1 MKKHLFLGHDL
12 ETLKKDITGERGN
25 HFKRLYEQCR
35 VYATQSLTE
44 EHPKGS
50 STFMGMGAANL
61 SLAYLLT
68 EQDHYLEEAKRWIFT
83 GVGYPHWGHAHLVD
97 VDLSA
102 SWLMF
107 GYSVCYDWLKD
118 VLTEEERTTLRE
130 KLILQGERMYNFYM
144 ETKGEGWSTAFWQNH
159 NWINLTGLA
168 ALGYAMGDEC
178 EHSQTWID
186 AAKENF
192 EVVYDVMADDGSDYE
207 GVVYWRYGAM
217 WLLMYAHLLK
227 DREGYNYFEHS
238 GFLKNTFEYRLYQA
252 VPNLQEAVNFGDAHD
267 RRSGHS
273 VAMYYKFAAEYNNGH
288 AQKLGNIVKNDFLF
302 REQYESGVKPGI
314 LPEAWLE
321 YIWYDPTVA
330 EEEFN
335 TLPTVKHWDDLGLV
349 VVRSSWEEDAVH
361 MSFKSGAPGGKKQWE
376 RSWEID
382 ELKGWKTRGLS
393 HQHPDNNSFILHAY
407 DSYLAVDDGY
417 NRSVKACEH
426 NVVVVDGKGYET
438 EGLNNI
444 WKNTPKETVADI
456 EEFIAEEGLVYTVGE
471 AAKMYQKDLELTR
484 YARHLI
490 YTGDTHFY
498 MIDDLRSEKEHTY
511 SWLMNADT
519 AARQVDERKLVVENG
534 PAELELYPLEPAARR
549 ISNKDTVVRAVMT
562 TQEPDK
568 FRETKMKTVVIENEI
583 KAKDMMFFNIL
594 KPQRTFSKE
603 NFEVE
608 EIKGEGYFGSVVTTK
623 DYREVFIYNQ
633 DAKGIEVAGIITDA
647 EWAIVRLKD
656 DRVSGYSI
664 YRGCHLSY
672 RGEKLVDLPVR
683 NTVIKMK

>member
-12 ETLKKDITGERGN
+12 ETLKKDITGSRKS

-35 VYATQSLTE
+35 VYATQNLTE
-44 EHPKGS
+44 EHPNGS

-68 EQDHYLEEAKRWIFT
+68 DQEHYLEEAKRWIFT
-83 GVGYPHWGHAHLVD
+83 GVNYPHWGHAHLVD

-118 VLTEEERTTLRE
+118 SLTEEERTTLRE
-130 KLILQGERMYNFYM
+130 KLILQGNRMYKFYD
-144 ETKGEGWSTAFWQNH
+144 ETKGEGWATAYWQNH

-168 ALGYAMGDEC
+168 ALGYALGDEC

-186 AAKENF
+186 AAKDNF

-217 WLLMYAHLLK
+217 WLLMYAHLLN
-227 DREGYNYFEHS
+227 DAEGFNYFETS
-238 GFLKNTFEYRLYQA
+238 GFLKNTFEYRLYQS

-267 RRSGHS
+267 RKSGHS

-288 AQKLGNIVKNDFLF
+288 AQKLGNRVKNDFLF
-302 REQYESGVKPGI
+302 REYYESGVKPGI

-321 YIWYDPTVA
+321 YIWYDPSVE
-330 EEEFN
+330 EEEFD
-335 TLPTVKHWDDLGLV
+335 TLPTVKHWEDLGLV
-349 VVRSSWEEDAVH
+349 VIRSSWDEDAVH
-361 MSFKSGAPGGKKQWE
+361 MSFKCGEPGGKKQWK

-382 ELKGWKTRGLS
+382 EANGWKTRGLS

-417 NRSVKACEH
+417 NRTVKACEH
-426 NVVVVDGKGYET
+426 NVVIVDGCGYEH
-438 EGLNNI
+438 EGGNNI
-444 WKNTPKETVADI
+444 WKETTKDTVADI
-456 EEFIAEEGLVYTVGE
+456 EEFITEEGLVYTVGE
-471 AAKMYQKDLELTR
+471 TAKMYKKDLELTR
-484 YARHLI
+484 FARHMI
-490 YTGDTHFY
+490 YTDKGHFY
-498 MIDDLRSEKEHTY
+498 MIDDLQSNKEHTY

-519 AARQVDERKLVVENG
+519 TAKEVEGKLVVEAG
-534 PAELELYPLEPAARR
+534 PAKLELFSLEPATKT
-549 ISNKDTVVRAVMT
+549 INNKETVVRAVMT

-568 FRETKMKTVVIENEI
+568 FRETKMKTIIIENEV

-594 KPQRTFSKE
+594 KPQRTFAQEEFS
-603 NFEVE
+603 VE
-608 EIKGEGYFGSVVTTK
+608 ELRGEGFFGSVVITNEYK
-623 DYREVFIYNQ
+623 EIFLYN
-633 DAKGIEVAGIITDA
+633 KNSKNIEAAGVTTDA
-647 EWAIVRLKD
+647 QWVVVR
-656 DRVSGYSI
+656 I
-664 YRGCHLSY
+664 E
-672 RGEKLVDLPVR
+672 GEKVTGHSIFKGTELNYNGKNLVKSDSVT
-683 NTVIKMK
+683 TVIKMK